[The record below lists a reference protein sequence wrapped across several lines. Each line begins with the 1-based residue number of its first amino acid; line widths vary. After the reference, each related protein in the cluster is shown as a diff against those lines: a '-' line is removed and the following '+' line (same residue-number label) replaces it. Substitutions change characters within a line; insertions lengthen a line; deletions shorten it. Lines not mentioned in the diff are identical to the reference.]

1 MRLSEWARR
10 EGVAYITAWRWWNE
24 GKLPVPARKAGTLI
38 LVDVP
43 EPGQGRTVAC
53 ARVCSADQKLD
64 LDGQIARVVA
74 WCGNQSVPVDGTVTE
89 IGSALNGRR
98 EKFLRLLGD
107 QAVTTIVVE
116 HRDRFA
122 LFGAECV
129 EAALAAPGRRLLVAG
144 PAEIDDDL
152 GRDVTEKLIALC
164 ARLYG
169 RRAAANRAAKA
180 LAAIESCDA

>member
-1 MRLSEWARR
+1 MRLSEWAKR

-24 GKLPVPARKAGTLI
+24 GKLPVPARKVGKLI

-43 EPGQGRTVAC
+43 EPGQGRTVVY
-53 ARVCSADQKLD
+53 ARVSSAGQKPD

-74 WCGNQSVPVDGTVTE
+74 WCGGQPLPVDGTVTE
-89 IGSALNGRR
+89 IGSALDGRR

-116 HRDRFA
+116 RRDRFA
-122 LFGAECV
+122 WFGAEYV
-129 EAALAAPGRRLLVAG
+129 EAALAASGRRLLVAN
-144 PAEIDDDL
+144 PAGADDDL
-152 GRDVTEKLIALC
+152 VRDVTGILTSLC

-169 RRAAANRAAKA
+169 RRGAADRAARA
-180 LAAIESCDA
+180 LAAMEAGDA